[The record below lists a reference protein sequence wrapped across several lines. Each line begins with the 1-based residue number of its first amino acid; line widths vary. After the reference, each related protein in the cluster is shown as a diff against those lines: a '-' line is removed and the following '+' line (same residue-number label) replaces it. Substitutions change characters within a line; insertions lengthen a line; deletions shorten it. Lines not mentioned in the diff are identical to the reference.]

1 MTTPSLDFEGWVV
14 RKPAADPEAV
24 AALSADSGIELPE
37 GYLAL
42 LRLSN
47 GGEGPL
53 CVEPGWFQLWPVEE
67 VLPSNRGYRVN
78 EYVPSLFG
86 FGSNGGG
93 ELLAFD
99 TRRGPPW
106 PVVMAPFIG
115 MEEDQVDEIA
125 KDFEEFLRATGRD
138 IPDA

>member
-1 MTTPSLDFEGWVV
+1 MMTPAFDFEGWVI
-14 RKPAADPEAV
+14 RNAPADSEAV
-24 AALSADSGIELPE
+24 AALCAGAGIKLPE
-37 GYLAL
+37 AYLTL

-53 CVEPGWFQLWPVEE
+53 GVEPGWFQLWPAEE
-67 VLPSNRGYRVN
+67 VLELNRGYQVN
-78 EYVPSLFG
+78 EYVPGLFG

-106 PVVMAPFIG
+106 PIVMAPFIG
-115 MEEDQVDEIA
+115 MEEDHVDEIA
-125 KDFEEFLRATGRD
+125 KGFEEFLRVTGRD
-138 IPDA
+138 IPDG